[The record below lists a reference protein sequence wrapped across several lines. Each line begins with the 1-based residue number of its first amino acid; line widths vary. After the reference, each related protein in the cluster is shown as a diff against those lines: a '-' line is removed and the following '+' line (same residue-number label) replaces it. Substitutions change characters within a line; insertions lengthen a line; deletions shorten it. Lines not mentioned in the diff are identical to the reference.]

1 MLTTFEIARRC
12 GVSTNTISDWRRK
25 GRIRAHAIND
35 RNHFSLKIPDPIHPR
50 STLEEFQN
58 GRHFTRIGRRK
69 VDSVFL
75 LWHVHHIADGNDDEK
90 LIGVYRTEDEAGA
103 AISRLRDK
111 PGFSQTPDGFQ
122 IVSYTLNEDH
132 WTEGYVSA

>member
-1 MLTTFEIARRC
+1 
-12 GVSTNTISDWRRK
+12 
-25 GRIRAHAIND
+25 
-35 RNHFSLKIPDPIHPR
+35 
-50 STLEEFQN
+50 
-58 GRHFTRIGRRK
+58 

-75 LWHVHHIADGNDDEK
+75 LWHIHKIADGNDDEK
-90 LIGVYRTEDEAGA
+90 LIGVYQTEGEARA

-111 PGFSQTPDGFQ
+111 PGFSQTLDGFQ